1 MSTLDFPVFD
11 ADNHL
16 YETED
21 AFTRHLPS
29 EYQGLI
35 RYIQVGGRTKIAVD
49 GVISEYIPNPTFSVV
64 ARPGAFANYFSGNN
78 PEGKSLRELAG
89 DPIRAVEAF
98 RSAGPRLSMLDE
110 LGLDAALMFPTLA
123 SLLEVR
129 FTDDPET
136 TCMLLHA
143 YNEWLHDEWTFNFQ
157 DRIFATPIV
166 NPCIVDRGVA
176 ELEWVLERGAK
187 VVLLRPAPV
196 AGHRGSKSPFLP
208 EFDPFW
214 ARVAEAGVVVAL
226 HASDSGYQRY
236 VNDWEGSSREHT
248 PFKQN
253 AFGDAVT
260 SGRAINDAI
269 TSAICHGMTS
279 RFPTVKLVSVE
290 NGGSWAI
297 PCLKELEKTYRK
309 MPGAFA
315 EHPRDCFLRNL
326 WINPF
331 WEDSIEDLVHLMSP
345 ERILFGSD
353 YPHPEGMSEPV
364 HWAKEIGD
372 LFPASDVRKMMGGN
386 TYGLLGVTP
395 PAT

>member
-1 MSTLDFPVFD
+1 MTALDFPVFD

-21 AFTRHLPS
+21 AFTRHLPA
-29 EYQGLI
+29 EYAGLI
-35 RYIQVGGRTKIAVD
+35 KYVDVGGRTKIAVD
-49 GVISEYIPNPTFSVV
+49 GTLSEYIPNPTFSVV
-64 ARPGAFANYFSGNN
+64 ARPGAFADYFSGNN
-78 PEGKSLRELAG
+78 PEGKSLREMAG
-89 DPIRAVEAF
+89 EPMRAVEAF
-98 RSAGPRLSMLDE
+98 RSAVPRVEMLDE

-136 TCMLLHA
+136 TSVLLHA
-143 YNEWLHDEWTFNFQ
+143 FNEWLHDEWTFNFQ

-166 NPCIVDRGVA
+166 NPCVVDTAVA
-176 ELEWVLERGAK
+176 ELDWLLERGAR

-196 AGHRGSKSPFLP
+196 AGHRGTKSPFLP

-214 ARVAEAGVVVAL
+214 ARVAEADLVVAL

-236 VNDWEGSSREHT
+236 ANDWEGSSREHT

-253 AFGDAVT
+253 AFADAVS

-279 RFPTVKLVSVE
+279 RFPTVKLLSVE

-315 EHPRDCFLRNL
+315 EHPRDCFLRNV

-331 WEDSIEDLVHLMSP
+331 WEDSIEDLVSMMTP
-345 ERILFGSD
+345 ERVLFGSD
-353 YPHPEGMSEPV
+353 YPHPEGMSEPIN
-364 HWAKEIGD
+364 WAKEIGD
-372 LFPASDVRKMMGGN
+372 LFPASDVRKIMGGN
-386 TYGLLGVTP
+386 AYELLGVTP
-395 PAT
+395 PGS